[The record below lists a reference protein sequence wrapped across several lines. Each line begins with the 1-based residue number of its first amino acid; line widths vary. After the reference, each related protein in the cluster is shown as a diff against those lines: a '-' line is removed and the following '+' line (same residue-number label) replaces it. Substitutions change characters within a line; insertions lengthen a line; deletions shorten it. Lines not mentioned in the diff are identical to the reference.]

1 MQKTRLTILSDI
13 IVQQISLALRNPWR
27 RISLILVSLLFG
39 NFAATVVATVTG
51 QAASWDVIVAIILTF
66 SCELISWL
74 VYRRREQLL
83 EKSWTSRL
91 SKSAS
96 PEMSSTLSTQSRFSA
111 IQYVANAIKIGL
123 IYGLF
128 VEALKLGS

>member
-1 MQKTRLTILSDI
+1 MQKTRLTVLLDVVAQQLS
-13 IVQQISLALRNPWR
+13 QSLRNPWR

-51 QAASWDVIVAIILTF
+51 QVASWDVLVAIVLICG
-66 SCELISWL
+66 CELVSWL
-74 VYRRREQLL
+74 VYRQRSVSPSNFNWFQ
-83 EKSWTSRL
+83 RL
-91 SKSAS
+91 SDKTSPSALS
-96 PEMSSTLSTQSRFSA
+96 EVSLTRSSL
-111 IQYVANAIKIGL
+111 IDVANAVKIGL